1 MIISMLSLNWLFG
14 ARGVI
19 EEWTSWFRAGQQQ
32 NLESRAKSALGHLPS
47 GEDAL
52 TSTNYEQIHFGTH
65 LDKWV
70 DFHMLGGTGSG
81 DSITGKILS
90 ESKPTA
96 GTGQGRRNKSIFV
109 ILTIRDNNGKHP
121 KPNLLSPTLQ
131 GLARHLSTVATA
143 YINLKIFLSD
153 SIHMLYFDWY
163 IVYPEKRLDRRQL
176 TRNGLSF
183 EK

>member
-1 MIISMLSLNWLFG
+1 MNIMIPCWATKKSGILSQISTWSPTVW
-14 ARGVI
+14 GV
-19 EEWTSWFRAGQQQ
+19 
-32 NLESRAKSALGHLPS
+32 
-47 GEDAL
+47 EDAL

-96 GTGQGRRNKSIFV
+96 GTGQGRRSKSIFV

-153 SIHMLYFDWY
+153 SIHMLYFD
-163 IVYPEKRLDRRQL
+163 
-176 TRNGLSF
+176 
-183 EK
+183 

>member
-1 MIISMLSLNWLFG
+1 MIISMLSLNWLVG

-19 EEWTSWFRAGQQQ
+19 EEWTSWFRAGQQK

-96 GTGQGRRNKSIFV
+96 GTG
-109 ILTIRDNNGKHP
+109 
-121 KPNLLSPTLQ
+121 
-131 GLARHLSTVATA
+131 
-143 YINLKIFLSD
+143 
-153 SIHMLYFDWY
+153 
-163 IVYPEKRLDRRQL
+163 
-176 TRNGLSF
+176 
-183 EK
+183 